1 MPIPPVVRA
10 APIPYTR
17 RNSSCG
23 MHACRI
29 ANSFAMP
36 SPDTTR
42 SPAVLGLGR
51 RIVLSLPQFL
61 IAPFVAAKTDPIAAI
76 ASRITPMAR
85 RGRAGHCRA

>member
-10 APIPYTR
+10 APIAYTR

-29 ANSFAMP
+29 AMP